1 MKNQLIVGAGLTLAG
16 FLLGFLPQYSRL
28 SDARSDAA
36 SLTGQLTAEKKGRR
50 IADFRNS
57 AAHLYFEIESRNF
70 ASASEQASKF
80 FTDLRQFTNQAE
92 EPIRGRLENVLQGR
106 DAIIAAIAKA
116 DPNAANLI
124 RQVFQ
129 QLQQV

>member
-1 MKNQLIVGAGLTLAG
+1 MKNQLILGACLAVTG
-16 FLLGFLPQYSRL
+16 FFLGFLPQYFRL
-28 SDARSDAA
+28 NDARSDAA
-36 SLTGQLTAEKKGRR
+36 SLTGQLTAEKKVRR
-50 IADFRNS
+50 IADFRNR
-57 AAHLYFEIESRNF
+57 AAQLYLEVENRNF
-70 ASASEQASKF
+70 ASAGEQASKL

-92 EPIRGRLENVLQGR
+92 EPIRGQLENVLQGR

-116 DPNAANLI
+116 DANAATLI